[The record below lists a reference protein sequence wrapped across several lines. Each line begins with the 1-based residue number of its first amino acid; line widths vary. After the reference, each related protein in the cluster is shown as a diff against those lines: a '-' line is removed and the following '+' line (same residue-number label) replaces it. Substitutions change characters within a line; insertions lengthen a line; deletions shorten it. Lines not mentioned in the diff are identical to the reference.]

1 MTLGERIQKLRKQNG
16 LSQEALAEKVTVTRQ
31 TISKWELNQSTPD
44 LDFIAQLSDL
54 FHVSSDY
61 LIRDELTS
69 PDELP
74 TKKKNFHFTA
84 KSKRALLAAVTLA
97 GLAAVL
103 VCLIVDY
110 FTAEHLTWSLI
121 AAAAITAAW
130 FVTLPVLA
138 AKEKI
143 LFKTLLAICIVPF
156 PLLAVL
162 ALVLKNAT
170 IFTLGACITLVCAA
184 AIWGIYKLLFRFRH
198 RLWRAFGFSLLVLL
212 PVPILITQLV
222 AVFLPQY
229 PADFTSNLFHFGIT
243 IVLSLVCFG
252 VDYLRQQKQ
261 EDASKP

>member
-1 MTLGERIQKLRKQNG
+1 MTLGEKIQKLQKQNG

-54 FHVSSDY
+54 FQVSSDY
-61 LIRDELTS
+61 LIRDELTA
-69 PDELP
+69 PDERP
-74 TKKKNFHFTA
+74 AQKKHFHFTA
-84 KSKRALLAAVTLA
+84 KAKRPLLAAVTFA
-97 GLAAVL
+97 GLAAVS

-121 AAAAITAAW
+121 AATTITAAW
-130 FVTLPVLA
+130 FITLPVLA

-162 ALVLKNAT
+162 ALILKNTT
-170 IFTLGACITLVCAA
+170 IFTLGACITLVCVS
-184 AIWGIYKLLFRFRH
+184 AIWGIYKLFLQLSTH
-198 RLWRAFGFSLLVLL
+198 LWRAFGFSLLILL

-229 PADFTSNLFHFGIT
+229 PADFTSNLFHCGIT
-243 IVLSLVCFG
+243 VILSLVCFG
-252 VDYLRQQKQ
+252 MDYLHHQKQ
-261 EDASKP
+261 EEKNKP

>member
-1 MTLGERIQKLRKQNG
+1 MTLGEKIQKLRKQNG

-31 TISKWELNQSTPD
+31 TISKWELNQSMPD
-44 LDFIAQLSDL
+44 LDFVAQLSDL

-74 TKKKNFHFTA
+74 AKKKDFHFTA
-84 KSKRALLAAVTLA
+84 RAKQTLLAAVTFA
-97 GLAAVL
+97 GLTAVL

-110 FTAEHLTWSLI
+110 YTAEHLTWSLI

-130 FVTLPVLA
+130 FITLPVLV
-138 AKEKI
+138 AKEKV
-143 LFKTLLAICIVPF
+143 LFKTLLAVCIVPF

-162 ALVLKNAT
+162 ALVLKNST

-184 AIWGIYKLLFRFRH
+184 AIWGIYKIFLKFCS
-198 RLWRAFGFSLLVLL
+198 RLWRAVGFSLLVLL

-229 PADFTSNLFHFGIT
+229 PADFTSNLFHFGVT

-252 VDYLRQQKQ
+252 ADYLHQQKQ
-261 EDASKP
+261 EDTNKP